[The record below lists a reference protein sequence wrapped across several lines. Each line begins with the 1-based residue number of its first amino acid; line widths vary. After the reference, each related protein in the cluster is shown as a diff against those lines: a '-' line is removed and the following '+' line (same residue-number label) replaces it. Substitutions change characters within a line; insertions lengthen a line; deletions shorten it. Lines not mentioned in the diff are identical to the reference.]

1 MAFGIPVVCTPDAPN
16 GWRALRWGH
25 WDISSCPCQH
35 ARLPVG
41 VFPASAQASGSDI
54 RPFNQTVRRS
64 PAARAL
70 SCHACA
76 LARRH
81 DGTDDPS
88 NLWLLWWN
96 VPRGVRGDAGPGDG
110 TSARARGSPGRP
122 FLSLLPATLGANRPV
137 PTPPAARPAA
147 RPVSVVGG
155 ANLPRARP
163 AAARP
168 MWHGCGSGVSPPL
181 ARGADRPRRARMSQR
196 RAKPPARPTA
206 LSPKPLQLVWR
217 ARRSQRPSAGHQRGA
232 LGAARSAPECRDT
245 LPAPCPPADCPHGGT
260 RVSLGPRMPQ
270 EAVRRPQRPRC

>member
-96 VPRGVRGDAGPGDG
+96 VPRGKGTNDRDG
-110 TSARARGSPGRP
+110 
-122 FLSLLPATLGANRPV
+122 
-137 PTPPAARPAA
+137 
-147 RPVSVVGG
+147 
-155 ANLPRARP
+155 
-163 AAARP
+163 
-168 MWHGCGSGVSPPL
+168 
-181 ARGADRPRRARMSQR
+181 
-196 RAKPPARPTA
+196 
-206 LSPKPLQLVWR
+206 
-217 ARRSQRPSAGHQRGA
+217 RRSVALREHIAAWLRTVGENAPSVLFTITEKGR
-232 LGAARSAPECRDT
+232 RCR
-245 LPAPCPPADCPHGGT
+245 
-260 RVSLGPRMPQ
+260 
-270 EAVRRPQRPRC
+270 